1 MSAEQLLYPRGRI
14 ALSNGDL
21 VDCTN
26 VKIEQTNNSK
36 QVHTLAKK
44 GAGITQGNEET
55 TVSFDLVVSENG
67 PERDWLSFLK
77 KGLIKQVRLKLPGLT
92 ITVNGVVKQLSTD
105 MPLDDAIKQ
114 SVTFIG
120 HTSD

>member
-1 MSAEQLLYPRGRI
+1 MSAEQLIYPRGRI
-14 ALSNGDL
+14 ALANGDL

-26 VKIEQTNNSK
+26 VKIDHTNNSK
-36 QVHTLAKK
+36 QVHTILKK

-55 TVSFDLVVSENG
+55 TVTFDLVISENG
-67 PERDWLSFLK
+67 PERDWISYLK
-77 KGLIKQVRLKLPGLT
+77 KGLIKQLRLKLPGLT
-92 ITVNGVVKQLSTD
+92 LTVNGVVKQSAID

>member
-14 ALSNGDL
+14 ALANGDL

-26 VKIEQTNNSK
+26 VKIDHTNNAK
-36 QVHTLAKK
+36 QVHTIAKK

-67 PERDWLSFLK
+67 PERDWIAYLK
-77 KGLIKQVRLKLPGLT
+77 RGLIKQIRLKLPGLT
-92 ITVNGVVKQLSTD
+92 ITVNGMVKQSSID

-114 SVTFIG
+114 SITFIG
-120 HTSD
+120 HTTD